1 MTDAKI
7 KGISIVIA
15 GRSYS
20 LKVVEHEVEMIERL
34 AREINQKVAD
44 LQSKYT
50 ANDKQDCLAMALL
63 TYAVDLA
70 RKDQETPSEW
80 VEKIDAI
87 QSELQ
92 NLL

>member
-20 LKVVEHEVEMIERL
+20 LKVVEHEVEMIEKL
-34 AREINQKVAD
+34 AREINHKVGD
-44 LQSKYT
+44 LQDRYK

-63 TYAVDLA
+63 TYAVELA
-70 RKDQETPSEW
+70 RKDQDTPSAW
-80 VEKIDAI
+80 MDKLDSI
-87 QSELQ
+87 QQELQ
-92 NLL
+92 DLL